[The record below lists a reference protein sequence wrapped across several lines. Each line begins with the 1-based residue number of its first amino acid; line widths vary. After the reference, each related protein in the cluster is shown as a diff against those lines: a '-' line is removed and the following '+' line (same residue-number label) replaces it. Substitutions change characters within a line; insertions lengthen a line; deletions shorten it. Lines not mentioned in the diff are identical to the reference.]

1 MIISG
6 TADLE
11 GKRGNLM
18 TVLKGIIPPIITPMN
33 EDESINESELRRQ
46 VNRLIEAG
54 VHGLFPFGTNGEGY
68 ILNEKEKELV
78 LSIVIE
84 ETGGRVPVYAGSGCI
99 GTKDT
104 IRMCRKAESLGADV
118 LSVITPW
125 FAKASDEELY
135 EHYRAVA
142 EAVKIPVVLY
152 NIPARTGNSLSP
164 ALVERLSEID
174 HIAGAK
180 DSSGN
185 FDNMLQYLE
194 RTRGKDFTILSGNDS
209 LIYWNLLAGGGG
221 GIAGCANVY
230 PETMTAI
237 YERFQQGDLEG
248 AKKAQDSIRSFRDC
262 FKYGNPNTIVKTAVA
277 MLGYPVGKCRAP
289 FDRIPPEGIEAIRRV
304 IEVNREAGIK

>member
-1 MIISG
+1 
-6 TADLE
+6 
-11 GKRGNLM
+11 M

-33 EDESINESELRRQ
+33 EDESINEPELRRQ

-68 ILNEKEKELV
+68 ILTEKEKERV

-84 ETGGRVPVYAGSGCI
+84 ETDGRVPVYAGSGCI

-104 IRMCRKAESLGADV
+104 IRMCRMAESLGADV

-135 EHYRAVA
+135 EHYCAVA
-142 EAVKIPVVLY
+142 KAVKIPVVLY

-164 ALVERLSEID
+164 ALVERLSEVD
-174 HIAGAK
+174 SIAGAK
-180 DSSGN
+180 DSSGS

-194 RTRGKDFTILSGNDS
+194 RTRGKDFTVLSGNDS
-209 LIYWNLLAGGGG
+209 LIYWNLLAGGGT

-230 PETMTAI
+230 PGTMTAI
-237 YERFQQGDLEG
+237 YERFMQGDLEG
-248 AKKAQDSIRSFRDC
+248 AREAQDSIRSFRDC

-289 FDRIPPEGIEAIRRV
+289 FDRISPEGLEAIRRV
-304 IEVNREAGIK
+304 IDENREAGME

>member
-1 MIISG
+1 
-6 TADLE
+6 
-11 GKRGNLM
+11 M

-33 EDESINESELRRQ
+33 EDESINAGELRNQ
-46 VNRLIEAG
+46 VNRLIGAG
-54 VHGLFPFGTNGEGY
+54 VHGLFPFGTNGESY
-68 ILNEKEKELV
+68 ILNEQEKEQV
-78 LSIVIE
+78 LSVVVE
-84 ETGGRVPVYAGSGCI
+84 ETAGRVPVYAGTGCV

-104 IRMCRKAESLGADV
+104 IRMSQMAESLGADV

-135 EHYRAVA
+135 DHYCAVA
-142 EAVKIPVVLY
+142 KAVKIPVVLY

-164 ALVERLSEID
+164 ALVKRLSQVEN
-174 HIAGAK
+174 IAGVK
-180 DSSGN
+180 DSGGN

-194 RTRGKDFTILSGNDS
+194 KTRENKDFAVLSGNDS
-209 LIYWNLLAGGGG
+209 LILWNLIAGGSG

-237 YERFQQGDLEG
+237 YERFVAGDLEG
-248 AKKAQDSIRSFRDC
+248 ARKAQDSIRSFRDC

-289 FDRIPPEGIEAIRRV
+289 FNQIPPQGIEAIQKV
-304 IEVNREAGIK
+304 LDENRGLGMK

>member
-1 MIISG
+1 
-6 TADLE
+6 
-11 GKRGNLM
+11 M

-33 EDESINESELRRQ
+33 EDESINAGELRNQ
-46 VNRLIEAG
+46 VNRLIGAG
-54 VHGLFPFGTNGEGY
+54 VHGLFPFGTNGESY
-68 ILNEKEKELV
+68 ILNEQEKEQV
-78 LSIVIE
+78 LSLVVE
-84 ETGGRVPVYAGSGCI
+84 ETAGRVPVYAGTGCV

-104 IRMCRKAESLGADV
+104 IRMSQMAESLGADV

-135 EHYRAVA
+135 DHYCAVA
-142 EAVKIPVVLY
+142 KAVKIPVVLY

-164 ALVERLSEID
+164 TLVKRLSQVEN
-174 HIAGAK
+174 IAGVK
-180 DSSGN
+180 DSGGN

-194 RTRGKDFTILSGNDS
+194 KTRENKDFAVLSGNDS
-209 LIYWNLLAGGGG
+209 LILWNLIAGGSG

-237 YERFQQGDLEG
+237 YERFVAGDLEG
-248 AKKAQDSIRSFRDC
+248 ARKAQDSIRSFRDC

-289 FDRIPPEGIEAIRRV
+289 FNQIPPQGIEAIQKV
-304 IEVNREAGIK
+304 LDENRSLGMK